1 MKTIFFSIFA
11 IVTIFLL
18 FLPAGLLVMASFRLS
33 RITKHFSI
41 IFIVAGG
48 ILLSIASL
56 DFLISI
62 FTALNYNSES
72 LAQYSIYSSYI
83 VGGLRYIGLL
93 RITKNFTHRAEGE
106 FF

>member
-1 MKTIFFSIFA
+1 
-11 IVTIFLL
+11 
-18 FLPAGLLVMASFRLS
+18 MASFKLS

-62 FTALNYNSES
+62 FTALHYNSES
-72 LAQYSIYSSYI
+72 LAQYSIYASYI
-83 VGGLRYIGLL
+83 VGVLRYIGLL
-93 RITKNFTHRAEGE
+93 SLGIGLLHVTKNFTKVE
-106 FF
+106 F